1 MKESAKRAA
10 RPGPKPRWGERQQ
23 VSVKWPIPHR
33 EVYEREAAKLG
44 ISFNE
49 YVVRQMARQHGLL
62 DDENDGGQEQLP
74 LGA

>member
-1 MKESAKRAA
+1 M
-10 RPGPKPRWGERQQ
+10 
-23 VSVKWPIPHR
+23 KWPIPHR